1 MHPMRPAVGAHGGFV
16 AAGVQAPGRLAILRG
31 TMSTDRPSP
40 AVPTPPLRRRQL
52 LAAALGLA
60 CAPWPALAR
69 EDSAPPDA
77 AAAADSPAALD
88 ERAARLLPIDLDW
101 VDAARQRAVPARL
114 YWPGHETLAQ
124 GAAVPLVVFSHG
136 IGGSRVGYS
145 YIGRHLAALGW
156 ACLHVQ
162 HTGSDRSLW
171 MGNPFTLVSRL
182 QHAAREEEAVHR
194 VLDLRFALDRLLAPD
209 AAAPTLAALADRVDR
224 ARLVVAGHS
233 YGANTTL
240 LSVGARV
247 DRPGAR
253 PDLFDARWRAGIVLS
268 APPFYGER
276 DLAAI
281 LAPVRV
287 PTLHVTSNEDVIQI
301 PGYQSGVEDRIAVFE
316 AVADPRK
323 ALAVFQRGGHS
334 VFTDR
339 QVSGGAEMNR
349 QVKTATKTLA
359 AAFLRQQFGT
369 EADALAGWARQ
380 WQGELART
388 AGLLGPLQSAA

>member
-1 MHPMRPAVGAHGGFV
+1 MPTR
-16 AAGVQAPGRLAILRG
+16 
-31 TMSTDRPSP
+31 RPSP
-40 AVPTPPLRRRQL
+40 SPVAPALRRRHVL
-52 LAAALGLA
+52 GAALGLA
-60 CAPWPALAR
+60 CTPWLAPAR
-69 EDSAPPDA
+69 EEAAPPVA
-77 AAAADSPAALD
+77 APADGLD
-88 ERAARLLPIDLDW
+88 TEERAARLLPLDLDW

-114 YWPGHETLAQ
+114 YWPAGDTVARD
-124 GAAVPLVVFSHG
+124 ARVPLVVFSHG

-145 YIGRHLAALGW
+145 YLGRHLAALGW

-171 MGNPFTLVSRL
+171 LGNPLTLVSRL
-182 QHAAREEEAVHR
+182 QHAAREEEAVQR
-194 VLDLRFALDRLLAPD
+194 VLDLRFALDRLLAPEP
-209 AAAPTLAALADRVDR
+209 AATPLGALSERVDR
-224 ARLVVAGHS
+224 DRLVVAGHS

-240 LSVGARV
+240 LSLGARV
-247 DRPGAR
+247 ERPGVRHELA
-253 PDLFDARWRAGIVLS
+253 DARWRAGIVLS

-281 LAPVRV
+281 LAPVKV
-287 PTLHVTSNEDVIQI
+287 PTLHVTSTEDVIQI
-301 PGYQSGVEDRIAVFE
+301 PGYHSGVEDRIAVFE

-359 AAFLRQQFGT
+359 AAFLQQQLGAQS
-369 EADALAGWARQ
+369 EALAGWARQ
-380 WQGELART
+380 WQAELART
-388 AGLLGPLQSAA
+388 AGLLAPPRPPLQSAA

>member
-1 MHPMRPAVGAHGGFV
+1 
-16 AAGVQAPGRLAILRG
+16 
-31 TMSTDRPSP
+31 MS
-40 AVPTPPLRRRQL
+40 RRDVL
-52 LAAALGLA
+52 GAALGLGLA
-60 CAPWPALAR
+60 LAPWRLQAR
-69 EDSAPPDA
+69 EDASAPPA
-77 AAAADSPAALD
+77 APGELLSVD
-88 ERAARLLPIDLDW
+88 ERAARVLPLDLDW
-101 VDAARQRAVPARL
+101 VDGARQRPVPARL
-114 YWPGHETLAQ
+114 YWPSTPQPRAT
-124 GAAVPLVVFSHG
+124 VPLVVFSHG

-145 YIGRHLAALGW
+145 YLGRHLAALGW

-171 MGNPFTLVSRL
+171 LGNPLTLVSRL

-194 VLDLRFALDRLLAPD
+194 VLDLRFALDRLLAPPD
-209 AAAPTLAALADRVDR
+209 GASPLAGMAERVDR
-224 ARLVVAGHS
+224 DRLVVAGHS

-247 DRPGAR
+247 ERPGVRHELA
-253 PDLFDARWRAGIVLS
+253 DARWRAGIVLS

-276 DLAAI
+276 DLSAI

-301 PGYQSGVEDRIAVFE
+301 PGYHSGVEDRIAVFE

-359 AAFLRQQFGT
+359 AAFLQQQF
-369 EADALAGWARQ
+369 AAQPDALSGWARQ
-380 WQGELART
+380 WQAELART
-388 AGLLGPLQSAA
+388 AGLLSPLPAPLQSPA